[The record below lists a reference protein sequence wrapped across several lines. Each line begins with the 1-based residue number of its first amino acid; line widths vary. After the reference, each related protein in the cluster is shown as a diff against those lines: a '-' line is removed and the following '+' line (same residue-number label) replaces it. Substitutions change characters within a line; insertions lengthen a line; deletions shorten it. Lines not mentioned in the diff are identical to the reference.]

1 MDRDNLLVLT
11 IFFIRLLRSLVRDY
25 QRLKMKFA
33 PTQGLV
39 ISISRALYDY
49 RLLTL
54 KQEEWGDKVTVVS
67 SDMRNWVA
75 PEKVGDWDW
84 S

>member
-1 MDRDNLLVLT
+1 M
-11 IFFIRLLRSLVRDY
+11 S
-25 QRLKMKFA
+25 
-33 PTQGLV
+33 
-39 ISISRALYDY
+39 

-75 PEKVGDWDW
+75 PEKVGKWLLFITDKTHFNQNTFVTFVFHL
-84 S
+84 SLRNPMVRAS